1 MAMEYAAYAGMFWTA
16 FLAATLLPG
25 ASEVLFAG
33 LLVGGAV
40 DPWLLLLAATI
51 GNTAGSVVNW
61 FCGRFL
67 SHYRDRRWFPV
78 PARQIERASA
88 FFRRYGM
95 WSLLLAWAPIGGDA
109 LTVIAGMLR
118 VRLLPFTI
126 LVGAGKLA
134 RYLFVAG
141 AASAWAA

>member
-1 MAMEYAAYAGMFWTA
+1 MEYAAYGSMFWTA

-25 ASEVLFAG
+25 ASEVLFVG
-33 LLVGGAV
+33 LLASGTAELW
-40 DPWLLLLAATI
+40 PLLAAATV
-51 GNTAGSVVNW
+51 GNTAGSMVNW

-67 SHYRDRRWFPV
+67 AHYRDRAWFPV
-78 PARQIERASA
+78 PARQIDRASA

-118 VRLLPFTI
+118 VRLLPFTV
-126 LVGAGKLA
+126 LVGIGKFA

-141 AASAWAA
+141 ATTAWAA